1 MEKVKLAC
9 YQIKSFS
16 LSFLFLI
23 VSISLTAQL
32 PNGWRGHER
41 SGHYDEAG
49 LLDVWPEGGP
59 DLLWETLD
67 AGRGFSSP
75 VIVNDRLFITGM
87 NDARDRETFSAYTL
101 NGEKLYEV
109 EYGSPWEG
117 SYPETRTTPAIVG
130 ERAWV
135 ISGQGEVVCIG
146 INNGDILWR
155 VKGGEIFER
164 ETGRWGTAESP
175 LVFDNK
181 VIYTPGGDKTTMVAL
196 DAETG
201 KTVWTSP
208 PLGDHYSYVSPLLI
222 NHNGRRQ
229 IIAMTGENVIGVD
242 PETGDIEWTFDD
254 WGRSRGESIVTNTP
268 LFSNGRLFF
277 SNGYGQGSF
286 MLELNNDASGVTLA
300 WRNDDHGTHH
310 GGFVLLDGVIY
321 GSNWIS
327 NNQGNW
333 VAVEWN
339 TGETLY
345 NESWNTKGSI
355 ITDGTMLYSYE
366 ERRGNVGLVRPNRY
380 SFDVVSEF
388 RLTGG
393 HGPHWAHPVIHDGIL
408 YLRHGPLL
416 RAYNIRN

>member
-1 MEKVKLAC
+1 MHN
-9 YQIKSFS
+9 QIRYFF
-16 LSFLFLI
+16 LLFLVI
-23 VSISLTAQL
+23 TTFPIPLAAQSAD
-32 PNGWRGHER
+32 GWRGPER
-41 SGHYDEAG
+41 SGHYDESG
-49 LLDVWPEGGP
+49 LLDAWPDKGP
-59 DLLWETLD
+59 QLLWETLD

-87 NDARDRETFSAYTL
+87 NEARDRETFSAFTL
-101 NGEKLYEV
+101 KGEKLYKV
-109 EYGSPWEG
+109 EYGNPWEG
-117 SYPETRTTPAIVG
+117 SYPETRATPTIDG

-135 ISGQGEVVCIG
+135 ISGQGEVVCIE
-146 INNGDILWR
+146 ISNGNILWK
-155 VKGGEIFER
+155 VKGGELYER

-201 KTVWTSP
+201 TKVWKSP
-208 PLGDHYSYVSPLLI
+208 PLGDHSSYVSPLLI

-229 IIAMTGENVIGVD
+229 IIAMTGKNVIGVN
-242 PETGDIEWTFDD
+242 PETGDIEWTFGD
-254 WGRSRGESIVTNTP
+254 WREDQGRSIAANTP

-277 SNGYGQGSF
+277 SNGYDQGSF
-286 MLELNNDASGVTLA
+286 MLELNNDASDVTLA
-300 WRNDDHGTHH
+300 WRNNDHGTHH
-310 GGFVLLDGVIY
+310 GGYVLLNGVVY

-333 VAVEWN
+333 VAVDWD

-345 NESWNTKGSI
+345 NESWNTKGSV
-355 ITDGTMLYSYE
+355 ITNGTMLYCYE
-366 ERRGNVGLVRPNRY
+366 ERRGNIGLVRPNRY

-388 RLTGG
+388 RVTGG
-393 HGPHWAHPVIHDGIL
+393 EGPHWAHPVINDGIL
-408 YLRHGPLL
+408 YLRQGSLL